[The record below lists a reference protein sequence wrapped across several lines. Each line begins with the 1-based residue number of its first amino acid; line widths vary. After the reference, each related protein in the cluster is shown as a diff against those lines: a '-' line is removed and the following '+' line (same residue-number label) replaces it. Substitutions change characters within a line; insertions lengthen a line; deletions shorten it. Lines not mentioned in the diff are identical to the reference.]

1 MTHETA
7 AHVKRIPA
15 RAPANGFSKVSGQ
28 RFRPRFQQRVPSKVQ
43 AKIPA
48 PQFQQGIV
56 VFFLAC
62 HNFKKERNKTKPKE
76 NPEVCLHI
84 GSSKVAKRFQQ
95 IQARLPTSQ
104 PGSLS
109 KARNNLTRKTKS
121 TPALVRK
128 MFQPELPARG
138 FQQGSMLGSSSGF
151 PEHAFCWHHSPAQRL
166 KPNRIA
172 VGN

>member
-1 MTHETA
+1 MKQPLTLSAFLQGLQQT
-7 AHVKRIPA
+7 
-15 RAPANGFSKVSGQ
+15 VSQ
-28 RFRPRFQQRVPSKVQ
+28 RFRPEVQARVP
-43 AKIPA
+43 AKGSFKGSGKNPSTTVSA
-48 PQFQQGIV
+48 RDRRLFFGLPQLQKR
-56 VFFLAC
+56 
-62 HNFKKERNKTKPKE
+62 KKQNKTQRKSRS
-76 NPEVCLHI
+76 CLHI